1 MKTKNLLI
9 TIGCLFVL
17 NFSTDLIR
25 VYSKI
30 RFSLN
35 KNLDKLNK
43 IQEIQDYIGEYTDLR
58 TFWLVVHVIC
68 LISLITSVGLLII
81 RVIKF
86 KMK

>member
-17 NFSTDLIR
+17 SFFTDLIR

-35 KNLDKLNK
+35 KNLDKLDK
-43 IQEIQDYIGEYTDLR
+43 IQEIQDYTGEYTDLR

-68 LISLITSVGLLII
+68 LILLITSVGLLII

>member
-17 NFSTDLIR
+17 SFSTDLIK

-35 KNLDKLNK
+35 KNLDKLDK
-43 IQEIQDYIGEYTDLR
+43 IQEIQDYTGEYTDLR

-68 LISLITSVGLLII
+68 LILLITSVGLLII

>member
-1 MKTKNLLI
+1 MKTKNLRI

-17 NFSTDLIR
+17 SFSTDLIR

-35 KNLDKLNK
+35 KNLDKLDK
-43 IQEIQDYIGEYTDLR
+43 IQEIQDYTGEYTDLR
-58 TFWLVVHVIC
+58 TFWLVAHVIC
-68 LISLITSVGLLII
+68 LILLITSVGLLII

>member
-9 TIGCLFVL
+9 TIGCLFVPS
-17 NFSTDLIR
+17 FSTDLIR

-35 KNLDKLNK
+35 KNLDKLDK
-43 IQEIQDYIGEYTDLR
+43 IQEIQDYTGEYTYLR

>member
-17 NFSTDLIR
+17 SFSTDLIR

-35 KNLDKLNK
+35 KNLDKLDK
-43 IQEIQDYIGEYTDLR
+43 IQKFR
-58 TFWLVVHVIC
+58 TTPENILTLEHF
-68 LISLITSVGLLII
+68 G
-81 RVIKF
+81 
-86 KMK
+86 

>member
-17 NFSTDLIR
+17 SFSTDLIR

-35 KNLDKLNK
+35 KNLDKLDK
-43 IQEIQDYIGEYTDLR
+43 IQEIQDYTGEYTDLR
-58 TFWLVVHVIC
+58 TFWLVIHVIC
-68 LISLITSVGLLII
+68 LISLITSVSLLII